1 MFEFIHYRV
10 RDAMTSSPITIT
22 PDTPLRAVE
31 HIFEEHDFNGV
42 PVLDDNGDLAGFVTK
57 FDLLKAFT
65 LGPKSIIPHYDDIMG
80 QPAKTVMLRE
90 PVTVTPDLPLSRV
103 LQRLVEMRIKSFPVV
118 EGDRLVGIISRED
131 VLAALRRA
139 TTHPTPEQRA

>member
-10 RDAMTSSPITIT
+10 RDAMTSSPITTT
-22 PDTPLRAVE
+22 PQTPLRELEQV
-31 HIFEEHDFNGV
+31 FEEHDFNGV
-42 PVLDDNGDLAGFVTK
+42 PVLDENGDLIGLVTK
-57 FDLLKAFT
+57 FDLLKAFILT
-65 LGPKSIIPHYDDIMG
+65 PKTIVPHYDDIMQ
-80 QPAKTVMLRE
+80 QPAESVMLCE
-90 PVTVTPDLPLSRV
+90 PVTVSPDLPLSRV

-139 TTHPTPEQRA
+139 TSHLTSE